1 MFNFIKDTLNKTI
14 TDLEN
19 PKILKTLIYS
29 ILITTIIAILIF
41 IFFYYFLFSSLFNLS
56 DPSNFDEDGILYYL
70 FSLKIF
76 AVLLGIIQFFTSWIL
91 VSLILVPIGSIVSGL
106 FAEKIFFS
114 IKEAH
119 KYKWEKK
126 LKKNAFYLSN
136 KFALIAAIKGFL
148 INILILPLYL
158 LLPFANIVIFVVVNG
173 LLIGRE
179 FCGNFLIQF
188 FEKKQITL
196 INLRLGNKIYILG
209 VFVVVLYTVPF
220 VNLLAP
226 TIANLLFSHL
236 ILQSNKSNFLK

>member
-1 MFNFIKDTLNKTI
+1 LFNFIKDTFNKTI
-14 TDLEN
+14 IDLEN

-29 ILITTIIAILIF
+29 FLVTTIIAVFIF

-56 DPSNFDEDGILYYL
+56 DPSNFNEDGMLYYF

-76 AVLLGIIQFFTSWIL
+76 PVLLSIIQFFTSWIL
-91 VSLILVPIGSIVSGL
+91 ISLILVPIGSIISGL
-106 FAEKIFFS
+106 FAEKIFFD
-114 IKEAH
+114 IKETH
-119 KYKWEKK
+119 NYKWEKK

-136 KFALIAAIKGFL
+136 KFAIIAAIKSFL

-158 LLPFANIVIFVVVNG
+158 LLPIANIFIFVIVNG

-188 FEKKQITL
+188 FEKDKIKL
-196 INLRLGNKIYILG
+196 INLHLDNKIYILG
-209 VFVVVLYTVPF
+209 IFVVVLYTIPF

-236 ILQSNKSNFLK
+236 ILQSNKSIFK